1 MFTDADAK
9 LIESGPKTGELRPF
23 RPRIRQLGGVVGNN
37 LRFMFRVNS
46 YRMVYTESEG
56 FAPEFEQLQTKH
68 MVHLD
73 RGKRMVELW
82 KQSRVRRM
90 NRKKSA
96 KMKEVK
102 MYCWT
107 ITLMEVYDPYVRVRR
122 TRGQASIIRLSRI

>member
-46 YRMVYTESEG
+46 YQMVYTESEG
-56 FAPEFEQLQTKH
+56 FAPEFEQLRTKH
-68 MVHLD
+68 MVQLD
-73 RGKRMVELW
+73 RGERMVESW
-82 KQSRVRRM
+82 KQSRLRRM
-90 NRKKSA
+90 KRKKSV
-96 KMKEVK
+96 KMMEVK

-107 ITLMEVYDPYVRVRR
+107 IALMEVYEPYIRVRR
-122 TRGQASIIRLSRI
+122 TRGQVSIIRLSRI